1 MAKVQISVDDELLK
15 RIDNYSDRNY
25 LSRSGLIT
33 LACSQYLNQAE
44 VVTAVRDMAL
54 CMRKIADAGTVDAE
68 TQKQLED
75 FERLAQLLT
84 AK

>member
-44 VVTAVRDMAL
+44 VVMVVKDMAL
-54 CMRKIADAGTVDAE
+54 CMRKIADAGTVDSE

>member
-15 RIDNYSDRNY
+15 RIDNYSERNY
-25 LSRSGLIT
+25 LSRSGLFT
-33 LACSQYLNQAE
+33 LAASQFLNQSE
-44 VVTAVRDMAL
+44 VSSAIKDMAF
-54 CMRKIADAGTVDAE
+54 CMRKIADTGSVDEE

-84 AK
+84 GK

>member
-44 VVTAVRDMAL
+44 VVTAVKDMAL
-54 CMRKIADAGTVDAE
+54 CMRKIADAGTVDDE

-75 FERLAQLLT
+75 FERLSQLLT

>member
-44 VVTAVRDMAL
+44 VVTAVKDMAL
-54 CMRKIADAGTVDAE
+54 CIRKIADAGTVDDE

>member
-44 VVTAVRDMAL
+44 VVTAVKDMAL
-54 CMRKIADAGTVDAE
+54 CMRKIADAGTVDDE

>member
-15 RIDNYSDRNY
+15 RIDNYSERNY
-25 LSRSGLIT
+25 LSRSGFFT
-33 LACSQYLNQAE
+33 LAASQFLNQWE
-44 VVTAVRDMAL
+44 VSSAIKDMAL
-54 CMRKIADAGTVDAE
+54 CMRKIADVGSVDEE

-84 AK
+84 GK

>member
-44 VVTAVRDMAL
+44 VVTAVKDMAL
-54 CMRKIADAGTVDAE
+54 CMRKIADAGTVDEE

-84 AK
+84 GK

>member
-15 RIDNYSDRNY
+15 RIDSYSERNY

-33 LACSQYLNQAE
+33 FACNQYLNQAE
-44 VVTAVRDMAL
+44 VVTLIKDMAL
-54 CMRKIADAGTVDAE
+54 CMRKIADSGTVDAE

>member
-1 MAKVQISVDDELLK
+1 MQQELLK

-44 VVTAVRDMAL
+44 VVTAVKDMAL
-54 CMRKIADAGTVDAE
+54 CMRKIADAGTVDEE

-84 AK
+84 GK

>member
-44 VVTAVRDMAL
+44 VVTAVKDMAL
-54 CMRKIADAGTVDAE
+54 CMRKIADAGTVDDE

-84 AK
+84 VK

>member
-15 RIDNYSDRNY
+15 RVDNYSERNY
-25 LSRSGLIT
+25 LSRYGLFT
-33 LACSQYLNQAE
+33 LAASQFLNQAE
-44 VVTAVRDMAL
+44 VSSAIKDMAF
-54 CMRKIADAGTVDAE
+54 CMRKIADTGSVDEE

-84 AK
+84 GK

>member
-15 RIDNYSDRNY
+15 RIDNYSERNY
-25 LSRSGLIT
+25 LSRSGLCT
-33 LACSQYLNQAE
+33 LAASQFLNQAE
-44 VVTAVRDMAL
+44 VSSAIKDMAL
-54 CMRKIADAGTVDAE
+54 CMRKIADAGSVDEE

-84 AK
+84 GK

>member
-44 VVTAVRDMAL
+44 VVTAVKDMAL
-54 CMRKIADAGTVDAE
+54 CMRKIADAGTVDEE
-68 TQKQLED
+68 TQEQLED

-84 AK
+84 GK

>member
-54 CMRKIADAGTVDAE
+54 CMRKIADSGTVDAE

>member
-44 VVTAVRDMAL
+44 VVTAVKDMAL

>member
-15 RIDNYSDRNY
+15 RIDNYSERNY

-44 VVTAVRDMAL
+44 VVTAVKDMAL
-54 CMRKIADAGTVDAE
+54 CMRKIADAGTVDEE

-84 AK
+84 GK

>member
-25 LSRSGLIT
+25 LSRSGFIT

-44 VVTAVRDMAL
+44 VVTAVKDMAL
-54 CMRKIADAGTVDAE
+54 CMRKIADTGTVDEE

-84 AK
+84 GK

>member
-84 AK
+84 SK

>member
-54 CMRKIADAGTVDAE
+54 CMRKIADAGTVDSE